1 MKKSKRNPQN
11 TPDPQKTVEPLEH
24 SEQKTVEP
32 LEHSEQNT
40 VESLDHSDEARRLQE
55 AAWPDMFAN
64 LQGAYAELV
73 NTRFELERSSEQAAE
88 TRGLYQQMIAS
99 TSEAFFLTDLAGR
112 VILTNPAAALLL
124 ECEEEAILN
133 QELAVICGVS
143 ELPAT
148 PWQLT
153 QRERGGRLENLEV
166 EVTTFKGA
174 YGPVSFNCTLM
185 RDKQRKTTGVLAIAH
200 DMRRIRALEHSD
212 DARRLQ
218 EAAWPDMF
226 ANLQGAYA
234 ELVNTRFELERS
246 SEQVAETRGLYQQ
259 FLASTSE
266 AFFMTDL
273 AGRVILTN
281 PAAALLLECE
291 EEAILNQELAAI
303 CGVSELPATPWELTQ
318 RERGGRLENLEV
330 EVTTFKGARVP
341 VSFNCTLMRD
351 KQRKTTGVLAI
362 AHDMRRIRPQRTGES
377 LEHSDEARRLQEAA
391 WPDMFA
397 NLQDAYAELV
407 STRFELERSSEQVAE
422 THDLYQ
428 QIIASTSEAF
438 FMTNLAGRVIL
449 TNPAAAQLLECE
461 EEAILNQELAAICGA
476 SEVPATPWQLTQRE
490 RGGRLENL
498 EVEVTTVNGAR
509 VPVSFNC
516 TLMRDKKRKTT
527 GVLAVAHDMRRIR
540 ALIENLIAART
551 RFEELFELAPEA
563 LALSDAEGRITLV
576 NSQTENLFGYT
587 REQLIGRNI
596 EMLFPESVRNMLT
609 AHTLEERTELSGLRR
624 DCAEFPVEVIQR
636 RIGVEG
642 EPLTMSLINDITE
655 RKRVEQ
661 ERELLAREQ
670 EARRVAEED
679 SRMKDDFLATI
690 SHELRTPLTAILG
703 WTKIL
708 RAGDVDRASAERA
721 LVTIERN
728 VHAQARLI
736 SDLLDAS
743 RIVTGKLRLEE
754 RTVDLRSLVEAAVE
768 AIRPS
773 IEAKRLRLQ
782 LAIEPWV
789 GSLVG
794 DPDRLKQALL
804 NLLNNAIK
812 FTPEQGLIEVR
823 LEKLERKAL
832 LIVSD
837 TGQGIDPNFLPY
849 IFDRFRQA
857 DSSTKRSQGGLGL
870 GLALVKYIVDAH
882 NGAIYAYSRGPGQG
896 SDFMITMP
904 LAEVSQGGL
913 ADFWQVGGAEKLEPP
928 AEAQAARRHNRSLQ
942 GVRALVVD
950 DESDAREV
958 LCAILNSFG
967 ADARGVSSAAD
978 GFDVLRQWRPHVLV
992 SDIGM
997 PVEDGYDLIKRVRAL
1012 PAEEGGETPA
1022 IALTAFA
1029 SPDDRER
1036 ALSSGFQVHV
1046 GKPVEPVEMAGVVA
1060 RLLGRGDHRIR

>member
-1 MKKSKRNPQN
+1 MKKSKRNPQK
-11 TPDPQKTVEPLEH
+11 TVDQQKTVEPLEHSDEARQPQEAALPDMIANLQGTNAELVPQKTVEPLEH
-24 SEQKTVEP
+24 S
-32 LEHSEQNT
+32 
-40 VESLDHSDEARRLQE
+40 DEARQLQE

-73 NTRFELERSSEQAAE
+73 NTRFELERSTEQVAE
-88 TRGLYQQMIAS
+88 TRDLYQQIVAS
-99 TSEAFFLTDLAGR
+99 TSEAFFLTDLTGR
-112 VILTNPAAALLL
+112 VILTNPAAA
-124 ECEEEAILN
+124 
-133 QELAVICGVS
+133 
-143 ELPAT
+143 
-148 PWQLT
+148 
-153 QRERGGRLENLEV
+153 R
-166 EVTTFKGA
+166 
-174 YGPVSFNCTLM
+174 
-185 RDKQRKTTGVLAIAH
+185 
-200 DMRRIRALEHSD
+200 
-212 DARRLQ
+212 
-218 EAAWPDMF
+218 
-226 ANLQGAYA
+226 
-234 ELVNTRFELERS
+234 
-246 SEQVAETRGLYQQ
+246 
-259 FLASTSE
+259 
-266 AFFMTDL
+266 
-273 AGRVILTN
+273 
-281 PAAALLLECE
+281 
-291 EEAILNQELAAI
+291 
-303 CGVSELPATPWELTQ
+303 
-318 RERGGRLENLEV
+318 
-330 EVTTFKGARVP
+330 
-341 VSFNCTLMRD
+341 
-351 KQRKTTGVLAI
+351 
-362 AHDMRRIRPQRTGES
+362 
-377 LEHSDEARRLQEAA
+377 
-391 WPDMFA
+391 
-397 NLQDAYAELV
+397 
-407 STRFELERSSEQVAE
+407 
-422 THDLYQ
+422 
-428 QIIASTSEAF
+428 
-438 FMTNLAGRVIL
+438 
-449 TNPAAAQLLECE
+449 LLECE

-498 EVEVTTVNGAR
+498 EVEVTTVKGAR

-516 TLMRDKKRKTT
+516 TLMRDKQRKTT

-540 ALIENLIAART
+540 ALIESLIAART

-576 NSQTENLFGYT
+576 NSQTESLFGYA
-587 REQLIGRNI
+587 REQLIGRNV

-609 AHTLEERTELSGLRR
+609 AHTLEERTELSGLRS
-624 DCAEFPVEVIQR
+624 DCAEFPIEIIQR
-636 RIGVEG
+636 RIGAED

-655 RKRVEQ
+655 RKRVQ
-661 ERELLAREQ
+661 GERELLAREQ

-708 RAGDVDRASAERA
+708 RSGDVDRASAERA

-728 VHAQARLI
+728 VQSQARLI

-754 RTVDLRSLVEAAVE
+754 RTVDLRSLVEAVVD
-768 AIRPS
+768 AIRPA

-782 LAIEPWV
+782 LVIEPWV

-804 NLLNNAIK
+804 NLLNNAVK

-857 DSSTKRSQGGLGL
+857 DSSIKRSQGGLGL
-870 GLALVKYIVDAH
+870 GLAIVKYIVEAH

-896 SDFMITMP
+896 SDFMITIP
-904 LAEVSQGGL
+904 LAEVGQGGL
-913 ADFWQVGGAEKLEPP
+913 ADFWQFGGAETSEPP
-928 AEAQAARRHNRSLQ
+928 AEAQAARRHNRSLH

-950 DESDAREV
+950 DERDAREV
-958 LCAILNSFG
+958 LCVILNSFG
-967 ADARGVSSAAD
+967 ADARGVSSAAE
-978 GFDVLRQWRPHVLV
+978 GFDVLRQWRPDVLV

-997 PVEDGYDLIKRVRAL
+997 PVEDGYDLINRVRAL

-1029 SPDDRER
+1029 GRDDRER
-1036 ALSSGFQVHV
+1036 ALSSGFQLHV
-1046 GKPVEPVEMAGVVA
+1046 SKPIEPFEMAGVVA